1 MPAILTS
8 VALSILLAPAAPRET
23 VEFTKDTLEA
33 VQKNIAKEKAVLVD
47 VRSKEE
53 WDEGHVEG
61 AIFLPVTSLRKYAFD
76 AKKLT
81 ETLPPKKEKI
91 ILYTHCVVGMRAKE
105 AAKILEHEGY
115 IVRALHPGYDELI
128 EFGFKK
134 ASEPPATEA
143 KPQ

>member
-1 MPAILTS
+1 MSTLLTTL
-8 VALSILLAPAAPRET
+8 ALSVFLAPAPPRET
-23 VEFTKDTLEA
+23 VEFTEDTLA
-33 VQKNIAKEKAVLVD
+33 TVQKNIAKEKAVLVD

-53 WDEGHVEG
+53 WNEGHIEG

-76 AKKLT
+76 AKKLA

-105 AAKILEHEGY
+105 AAKILGREGY
-115 IVRALHPGYDELI
+115 IVRALRPGYDELI

-134 ASEPPATEA
+134 ADPPAA
-143 KPQ
+143 KR

>member
-8 VALSILLAPAAPRET
+8 VALSILLAPAPPRET

-105 AAKILEHEGY
+105 AAKILGREGY

-128 EFGFKK
+128 KFGFK
-134 ASEPPATEA
+134 PADPTDEN
-143 KPQ
+143 PR

>member
-1 MPAILTS
+1 MTLLRCLLFT
-8 VALSILLAPAAPRET
+8 VFLAPGAERQR
-23 VEFTKDTLEA
+23 VEFTKDPLTT
-33 VQKNIAKEKAVLVD
+33 VSKNVAEEKAVLVD

-76 AKKLT
+76 AKKLA

-105 AAKILEHEGY
+105 AAKILGREGY
-115 IVRALHPGYDELI
+115 IVRALRPGYDELI
-128 EFGFKK
+128 KFGFK
-134 ASEPPATEA
+134 PADLTDEN
-143 KPQ
+143 PR